1 MKRRCF
7 IRHLNLLQH
16 ISSSFD
22 FGYGHWGYCPL
33 FTLSTIIFSSFFFGG
48 GAVGEVFEIIL
59 EMFLEGVNFSCVQ
72 FFWG

>member
-1 MKRRCF
+1 MAAMGYFQRQNIK
-7 IRHLNLLQH
+7 LLRKH
-16 ISSSFD
+16 F
-22 FGYGHWGYCPL
+22 
-33 FTLSTIIFSSFFFGG
+33 FSSFFLGG